1 VPRHPLVPLAVVIA
15 TAALAACGS
24 SSTSKPA
31 YCSDKSSLD
40 SSVKG
45 ITTVDVR
52 SNGIS
57 ALTAQA
63 QKVQDDAKALAS
75 SAQSDFPQ
83 QTSAITTSVDAMSAS
98 LKGLPSSP
106 SVQQLA
112 GVATDATSVASAVK
126 GFSDATS
133 SKC

>member
-1 VPRHPLVPLAVVIA
+1 VQRHPLVLLVVVA
-15 TAALAACGS
+15 AAALAACGS
-24 SSTSKPA
+24 SSSKPS

-40 SSVKG
+40 SSMKG

-63 QKVQDDAKALAS
+63 QKVQDDAKALVS
-75 SAQSDFPQ
+75 SAKGDFPQ
-83 QTSAITTSVDAMSAS
+83 QTSAITTSVDALNAS

-106 SVQQLA
+106 SLQQLA
-112 GVATDATSVASAVK
+112 GVATNATSVASAVK

>member
-1 VPRHPLVPLAVVIA
+1 VPRHPLVPLAVVVAAA
-15 TAALAACGS
+15 TLAACGS
-24 SSTSKPA
+24 SSTSKPS
-31 YCSDKSSLD
+31 YCSDKSSLE
-40 SSVKG
+40 SSMKG

-52 SNGIS
+52 SNGVS

-63 QKVQDDAKALAS
+63 QKVQTDAKALVS
-75 SAQSDFPQ
+75 SAKGDFPQ
-83 QTSAITTSVDAMSAS
+83 QTSAITSSADALSAS

>member
-1 VPRHPLVPLAVVIA
+1 MQRHPLVLLVVVA
-15 TAALAACGS
+15 AAALAACGS
-24 SSTSKPA
+24 SSSKPS

-40 SSVKG
+40 SSMKG

-63 QKVQDDAKALAS
+63 QKVQDDAKALVS
-75 SAQSDFPQ
+75 SAKGDFPQ
-83 QTSAITTSVDAMSAS
+83 QTSAITTSVDALNAS

-106 SVQQLA
+106 SLQQLA
-112 GVATDATSVASAVK
+112 GVATNATSVASAVK